1 MDARTAL
8 RRVVARALSDPSFD
22 PEGVANIEVLR
33 QGLAGEMAELAAESL
48 LGERSPS
55 AATSDTDTG
64 QPAGVALQRAGR
76 TDTRHGHPK
85 QH

>member
-8 RRVVARALSDPSFD
+8 RRVVARALMEPDFD
-22 PEGVANIEVLR
+22 PEGITGVEVLR

-48 LGERSPS
+48 PLEHSRSV
-55 AATSDTDTG
+55 ATFDTGTG

-76 TDTRHGHPK
+76 KT
-85 QH
+85 